1 MARLWQYLAGAVAVL
16 SAILW
21 GQWQK
26 GRRERAEESRDRAK
40 RSADSERRRTK
51 LAREVEQ
58 ARVTERREASKNAAQ
73 KEQERRSGDRPS
85 GNVGDRLRDDK

>member
-16 SAILW
+16 FAILW

-26 GRRERAEESRDRAK
+26 GRRERAEEERDRAK

-58 ARVTERREASKNAAQ
+58 ARSNERQEASDNAAR
-73 KEQERRSGDRPS
+73 KESERRSGDRPS